1 MVMQFF
7 NSLASK
13 GLSFCAQKRDS
24 KLPFDAKPETLTNGV
39 AVRCL
44 RLCECDLTPSLYP
57 ACLSTAAFYLFC
69 LLFLPCNLACCAD
82 FGYFPVFFLTPPNR
96 ADSAA
101 RNGRNTFFTP
111 PCLRRHCRH
120 LQKSSF
126 QLLASESVT
135 GAGLNFVQRV
145 DIG

>member
-44 RLCECDLTPSLYP
+44 RLGECDLTPSLYP
-57 ACLSTAAFYLFC
+57 ACPSTSVFHLFS
-69 LLFLPCNLACCAD
+69 
-82 FGYFPVFFLTPPNR
+82 PPF
-96 ADSAA
+96 SA
-101 RNGRNTFFTP
+101 
-111 PCLRRHCRH
+111 
-120 LQKSSF
+120 
-126 QLLASESVT
+126 
-135 GAGLNFVQRV
+135 LNF
-145 DIG
+145 GFLFAFG